1 MNPSR
6 SHGRLLRLASSSL
19 SRATP
24 PINHCSSTSRTHL
37 LASRAVASKHR
48 QWKTCILRSNSRL
61 NPEST
66 SHYPRQ
72 AGCRLYSS
80 SIEQAPGTPEMPDH
94 LDEKE
99 KAIFR
104 KLTDGLQPTALE
116 VQDVSGGCG
125 SMYSVSITSERFKGL
140 AVIKQHRLV
149 NEILGEDIKS
159 WHGIQLRTKAP

>member
-1 MNPSR
+1 MTNSQGRIFESQLTTPHEVPSRTHCLADITGTPRSCPCCPTATMNPSR
-6 SHGRLLRLASSSL
+6 SHGRLLRLVSSSL

-48 QWKTCILRSNSRL
+48 QWKTCILRSNSRF
-61 NPEST
+61 NPEPT

-80 SIEQAPGTPEMPDH
+80 SIEQAPGPPEMPDH

-116 VQDVSGGCG
+116 VRSCCG
-125 SMYSVSITSERFKGL
+125 R
-140 AVIKQHRLV
+140 
-149 NEILGEDIKS
+149 
-159 WHGIQLRTKAP
+159 